1 MTQRLGTLVFGGVLL
16 DRSMHITFGRAVALP
31 GIELKAG
38 TYIFEM
44 ASAAGSHDPPC
55 IYMCA
60 DDSALINRY

>member
-1 MTQRLGTLVFGGVLL
+1 
-16 DRSMHITFGRAVALP
+16 MHITFGRAVALP